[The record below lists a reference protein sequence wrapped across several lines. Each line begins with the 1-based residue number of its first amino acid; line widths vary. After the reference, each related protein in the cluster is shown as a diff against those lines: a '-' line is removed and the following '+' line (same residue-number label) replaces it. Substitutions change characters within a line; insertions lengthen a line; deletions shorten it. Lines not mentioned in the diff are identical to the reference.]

1 MNKDDIEQLPP
12 TESLSTLKGTGIQSA
27 FYEYSKVEVSIPHQP
42 TAKANSFRLL
52 SKSYFRYQP
61 TNLFAVPFSWL
72 SHQPTNPLA
81 VPFRVLKLL
90 DNGFS
95 RWRWGDIE
103 TEAKPTNP
111 LAVPFRVLKL
121 LDNGFSRWRWG
132 GIETEAN

>member
-1 MNKDDIEQLPP
+1 LNKDDIEQLPP

-42 TAKANSFRLL
+42 TAKAN
-52 SKSYFRYQP
+52 
-61 TNLFAVPFSWL
+61 
-72 SHQPTNPLA
+72 
-81 VPFRVLKLL
+81 
-90 DNGFS
+90 
-95 RWRWGDIE
+95 
-103 TEAKPTNP
+103 PTNP